1 MRILND
7 IACNSN
13 WIQIHCIHE
22 IQLKINEMQID
33 ANGVMIWFGL
43 SSFIT
48 MISRRKTSMKRHRS
62 EKTPFNVKIVLW
74 QIF

>member
-1 MRILND
+1 MKILND

-13 WIQIHCIHE
+13 GIQIHCIHE

-33 ANGVMIWFGL
+33 ASGVMICFRL

-48 MISRRKTSMKRHRS
+48 MVSKGKTSMKRHKY

-74 QIF
+74 QSF